1 MFENEE
7 KNGIVDE
14 IVTPNVNYYNGF
26 TSPTQQ
32 NLEIK
37 TSNNVVNYYY
47 KRNSYNLTIVTNSE
61 IGEKQIYVKYNT
73 NLESINQV
81 SKESYSFGGY
91 FTNENLTNQ
100 ITHMPAYDT
109 KVYVWWQE
117 ETKPTAFN
125 YDKEYTSIVI
135 SGYIGNDSN
144 VNVPSYIGG
153 LPVNRILSLYSSKII
168 NLTLPDTLTY
178 VGSLNGERPH
188 IPDYDYYGNF
198 PLFSE
203 CNIYIKNLETITN
216 LTIGDNVGSGFKGCK
231 LYINNELLTELT
243 ISRTNILFY
252 GYNYLKKVT
261 ISNAINITA
270 SAFMECKELTDVI
283 INGNIETI
291 SNSAFSYC
299 SKLTNVIINGYVKET
314 DSFSFMKTALYNVP
328 NGIQKIGTYA
338 FSECE
343 NLTNIVLPNSITTID
358 DYAFA
363 DCSNLTSI
371 TIPNS
376 VNDMGETIFK
386 NCTNLNFV
394 SVPFVGESRTDTE
407 GRFYKLFERKW
418 SANLQTYYYLIP
430 DSLSKV
436 AVTDAVIIP
445 DNAFSII
452 YCNIDTVILNEGI
465 ESIGESAFSCVG
477 NGLNFGIKN
486 VVIPQSVKN
495 IEPWCFSHSET
506 SVFYCGTKTQWEELE
521 ALSSVVYFYTETLI
535 ENENKYWH
543 YVNDEITIWE

>member
-1 MFENEE
+1 M
-7 KNGIVDE
+7 
-14 IVTPNVNYYNGF
+14 
-26 TSPTQQ
+26 
-32 NLEIK
+32 
-37 TSNNVVNYYY
+37 
-47 KRNSYNLTIVTNSE
+47 
-61 IGEKQIYVKYNT
+61 
-73 NLESINQV
+73 
-81 SKESYSFGGY
+81 
-91 FTNENLTNQ
+91 
-100 ITHMPAYDT
+100 
-109 KVYVWWQE
+109 
-117 ETKPTAFN
+117 
-125 YDKEYTSIVI
+125 
-135 SGYIGNDSN
+135 
-144 VNVPSYIGG
+144 
-153 LPVNRILSLYSSKII
+153 
-168 NLTLPDTLTY
+168 
-178 VGSLNGERPH
+178 
-188 IPDYDYYGNF
+188 
-198 PLFSE
+198 
-203 CNIYIKNLETITN
+203 
-216 LTIGDNVGSGFKGCK
+216 
-231 LYINNELLTELT
+231 
-243 ISRTNILFY
+243 
-252 GYNYLKKVT
+252 
-261 ISNAINITA
+261 
-270 SAFMECKELTDVI
+270 
-283 INGNIETI
+283 
-291 SNSAFSYC
+291 
-299 SKLTNVIINGYVKET
+299 
-314 DSFSFMKTALYNVP
+314 P